1 MLEEKKLTKKPWY
14 WTFIVIKDAF
24 IEYIREGAFFH
35 GAALAYYTLF
45 AFVPMIYLTTS
56 IFGRVFGQKNMENII
71 IDFLQNRIGLTNT
84 EEILNI
90 LHGIN
95 FNKPNIFLEIV
106 SIAVLLYGCSAFLVS
121 LKRSINEFFNISR
134 KKRHEEN
141 IIMDI
146 VGFQF
151 LSVLY
156 LGLFALI
163 IILFYFAQTFIFS
176 GLEHWIKS
184 KNGFVDF
191 TFTLLQ
197 YFISILSNVLI
208 FIIVFKYIHDG
219 KVPWRIAINGAI
231 VTSIVLFISQLLIK
245 YYLLNYFFLGG
256 LGIVGSLFVLLAW
269 VNYSAQIVFFGAKYT
284 HVLAKNSGI
293 LIK

>member
-1 MLEEKKLTKKPWY
+1 MSEEKISIRPWY
-14 WTFIVIKDAF
+14 WIFIVIKDAF
-24 IEYIREGAFFH
+24 IEYLREGAFFH

-45 AFVPMIYLTTS
+45 SFVPIIYLTTS
-56 IFGRVFGQKNMENII
+56 IFGRIFGQKNMENII
-71 IDFLQNRIGLTNT
+71 VDLLHNRVGITNT
-84 EEILNI
+84 DDILNI

-95 FNKPNIFLEIV
+95 FDKPNVFLEII

-141 IIMDI
+141 ILMDI
-146 VGFQF
+146 IGFRF
-151 LSVLY
+151 LSVIY

-163 IILFYFAQTFIFS
+163 IILFYFAQTFVFS
-176 GLEHWIKS
+176 ALEHWIHT

-191 TFTLLQ
+191 TYTLFQ
-197 YFISILSNVLI
+197 YLISILSNTLI

-219 KVPWRIAINGAI
+219 NVPWKIAINGSIITAI
-231 VTSIVLFISQLLIK
+231 LLFISQLIIKFYLI
-245 YYLLNYFFLGG
+245 NYFFLGN
-256 LGIVGSLFVLLAW
+256 LGIAGSLFILLAW

-284 HVLAKNSGI
+284 SVLAKSSGI